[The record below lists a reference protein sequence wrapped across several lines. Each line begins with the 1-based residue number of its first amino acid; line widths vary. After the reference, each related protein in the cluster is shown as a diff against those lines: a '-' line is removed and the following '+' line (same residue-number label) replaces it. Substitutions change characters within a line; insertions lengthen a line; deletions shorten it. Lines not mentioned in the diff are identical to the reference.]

1 MARGR
6 LASKL
11 VKENGYE
18 GYICISLLEM
28 EYSQNEAEYLLKVL
42 NPVFEQSWL
51 NLNKLTI

>member
-28 EYSQNEAEYLLKVL
+28 ESSRNEAEYLLKVL
-42 NPVFEQSWL
+42 NPVFEQS
-51 NLNKLTI
+51 